1 MFENQ
6 LSSRVAEMGPAMTNS
21 NPNVFVVD
29 DDPSVRRSLRRLI
42 ESVGLNVET
51 YATAQE
57 FLDKY
62 QRGQSGCLVL
72 DVRMPGLGGLEL
84 QERLAADNLRI
95 PIIFITGHGDVP
107 MTARAM
113 KAGAVDFIQKPF
125 NEQDLLDAISRA
137 LETDAKQRKI
147 RAEQDHVMALVET
160 LTPREREVMML
171 VVTGKLNKEIAA
183 QLGITEKTIKVHRA
197 RVMEKMQANSLAE
210 LVLLAQVAGLCTAK
224 VPAE

>member
-1 MFENQ
+1 MN
-6 LSSRVAEMGPAMTNS
+6 GTPT
-21 NPNVFVVD
+21 VFVVD

-42 ESVGLNVET
+42 ESVGLSVET
-51 YATAQE
+51 FGTAQE
-57 FLDKY
+57 FLDNY
-62 QRGQSGCLVL
+62 DRSSAGCLVL

-84 QERLAADNLRI
+84 QERLSSENLPI

-137 LETDAKQRKI
+137 LDVDSRSRRI
-147 RAEQDHVMALVET
+147 RAEQDRVVQLVDT
-160 LTPREREVMML
+160 LTPREREVMKL

-183 QLGITEKTIKVHRA
+183 ELGITEKTIKVHRA
-197 RVMEKMQANSLAE
+197 RVMEKMQADSLAQ
-210 LVLLAQVAGLCTAK
+210 LVLLAQVAGLCNSN
-224 VPAE
+224 VPSQ

>member
-1 MFENQ
+1 
-6 LSSRVAEMGPAMTNS
+6 
-21 NPNVFVVD
+21 
-29 DDPSVRRSLRRLI
+29 
-42 ESVGLNVET
+42 VET

-62 QRGQSGCLVL
+62 QRSQSGCLVL

-84 QERLAADNLRI
+84 QERLATDNLQI

-137 LETDAKQRKI
+137 LETDARQRKS
-147 RAEQDHVMALVET
+147 RAAQDHVMSLVET
-160 LTPREREVMML
+160 LTPREREVMLL

-197 RVMEKMQANSLAE
+197 RVMEKMQADSLAE
-210 LVLLAQVAGLCTAK
+210 LVLLAQSAGLCTAK
-224 VPAE
+224 VPAQ

>member
-1 MFENQ
+1 MNN
-6 LSSRVAEMGPAMTNS
+6 NS
-21 NPNVFVVD
+21 TPSVFVVD

-42 ESVGLNVET
+42 ESVGLNVDT

-62 QRGQSGCLVL
+62 QRGQPGCLVL

-84 QERLAADNLRI
+84 QERLATDKLQI

-137 LETDAKQRKI
+137 LETDAQQRKT
-147 RAEQDHVMALVET
+147 RAEQDHVMSLVDT

-224 VPAE
+224 VPADQPT

>member
-1 MFENQ
+1 MNE
-6 LSSRVAEMGPAMTNS
+6 SPCVS
-21 NPNVFVVD
+21 VVD

-42 ESVGLNVET
+42 ESVGLGVET

-57 FLDKY
+57 FLEKH
-62 QRGQSGCLVL
+62 QRSRSGCLVL

-84 QERLAADNLRI
+84 QERLASDNLQI

-137 LETDAKQRKI
+137 LDTDAQQRKT
-147 RAEQDHVMALVET
+147 RAEQDHVMSLVDT

-210 LVLLAQVAGLCTAK
+210 LVLLAQIAGLCTAK